1 MKERNWIGHL
11 MLLFRGMAMGAVD
24 VVPGVSGG
32 TIALIT
38 GIYEELILSIKSI
51 NAELVKLLFR
61 KGPAAAWKK
70 ANGNFLVSVV
80 SGILISIFSLAR
92 LLSWLFEHH
101 AMLVW
106 AFFFGLI
113 AGSAL
118 FVGKR
123 VERWHFYPIFS
134 ILAGT
139 ALAFYITQATPSTG
153 PDYWWY
159 IFLSG
164 SIAFCALV
172 LPGIS
177 GAFILILLGKYEF
190 MLNAVKDLNI
200 GALVLFGMG
209 GITGVIAFSH
219 VIGWLLKKHPNTTLA
234 LLTGFMAGSLYKLWP
249 WKKVLETRVSS
260 AGEVVPVIEQNI
272 LPYEYAQIYGQDPM
286 VAAIITCMIAGFG
299 IIAGFMYWTRNQ
311 APRS

>member
-200 GALVLFGMG
+200 GVLVLFGMG

>member
-1 MKERNWIGHL
+1 MKERNWVGHL

-24 VVPGVSGG
+24 VIPGVSGG

-51 NAELVKLLFR
+51 NADLIKLLFR
-61 KGPAAAWKK
+61 EGPAAAWKK
-70 ANGNFLVSVV
+70 ANGNFLASVV
-80 SGILISIFSLAR
+80 FGILISIFSLAR

-118 FVGKR
+118 FVGRR
-123 VERWHFYPIFS
+123 VGRWHFYPLFS

-139 ALAFYITQATPSTG
+139 ALAYYITQATPSTG

-159 IFLSG
+159 VFLSG

-200 GALVLFGMG
+200 GILVLFGVG
-209 GITGVIAFSH
+209 GVTGVLAFSH

-234 LLTGFMAGSLYKLWP
+234 LLTGFMIGSLNRLWP
-249 WKKVLETRVSS
+249 WKKILETRVSS
-260 AGEVVPVIEQNI
+260 AGEIVPVIEQNI
-272 LPYEYAQIYGQDPM
+272 LPHEYAQIYAQDPM

-299 IIAGFMYWTRNQ
+299 IIAGFMYRSRNQ
-311 APRS
+311 AS